1 MFPRTA
7 AARFHIMNLKK
18 ATQLVYVS
26 LIVSLV
32 LSILQWVIYSSN
44 LVSYGT
50 FGRGLSTF
58 FGLMHIVLS
67 VPMILFFGALNAKQ
81 QGGTADKPE

>member
-1 MFPRTA
+1 MT
-7 AARFHIMNLKK
+7 LKK

-44 LVSYGT
+44 LISYGT

-58 FGLMHIVLS
+58 LGLLHLVLS

-81 QGGTADKPE
+81 QGGAADRPE

>member
-1 MFPRTA
+1 MT
-7 AARFHIMNLKK
+7 LKK

-32 LSILQWVIYSSN
+32 LSILQWIIFSTN

-50 FGRGLSTF
+50 FGRSLSTL
-58 FGLMHIVLS
+58 FGLLHIALS
-67 VPMILFFGALNAKQ
+67 VPLILFFGALNAKQ
-81 QGGTADKPE
+81 QGGTAEKSE

>member
-1 MFPRTA
+1 MT
-7 AARFHIMNLKK
+7 LKK

-32 LSILQWVIYSSN
+32 LSILQWAIYSSS
-44 LVSYGT
+44 LISYGT

-58 FGLMHIVLS
+58 FGLVHIVLS
-67 VPMILFFGALNAKQ
+67 VPLILFFGALNAKQ
-81 QGGTADKPE
+81 QGGAAEKPE